1 MCYPGLK
8 LFRYPKKFRVNKKT
22 DKDLCD
28 KKYET
33 QSGFTAGIFT
43 LGCAC
48 EYNTTLGFELMLQKE
63 SPNNLFRL
71 LTCRDIDLYTL
82 KGISMDHAYLFD
94 TFVMNRDAKILE
106 HKKLLVDGLHW
117 NVQKRKQEK

>member
-1 MCYPGLK
+1 MFEVAEHRNETKYIRWEGREHLTMCYPGLK

-43 LGCAC
+43 LGWAC

-63 SPNNLFRL
+63 SPNNFF
-71 LTCRDIDLYTL
+71 RDIDIYKL
-82 KGISMDHAYLFD
+82 KGILMDHACLFD
-94 TFVMNRDAKILE
+94 TFAMSRD
-106 HKKLLVDGLHW
+106 
-117 NVQKRKQEK
+117 